1 MTSNSDIIKKTMPVL
16 EGFTTYLQVFFCL
29 LIASFI
35 AGAPSSIYEAVSGN
49 PLFLEYNY
57 VEPVL
62 KFSNESVL
70 ISSIVLL
77 LVFYLSAS
85 IQVGISLFCL
95 DIYNGKGINF
105 STLFG
110 SFNTLKPLA
119 ITILLTL
126 IIGVGFILLIIPGII
141 LGLMYSQVYYIL
153 AENPGIG
160 VLEAFKK
167 SEKMMKGKKG
177 QLFML
182 TLRAILYFFLGIFTL
197 FIWWIWLFP
206 RYNVAFAG
214 FYEELKK
221 APNN

>member
-1 MTSNSDIIKKTMPVL
+1 MTSNSDIIKKTKPAF

-49 PLFLEYNY
+49 PLFLELNY
-57 VEPVL
+57 GEPL
-62 KFSNESVL
+62 AFSNESIL

-141 LGLMYSQVYYIL
+141 LGLMYSQAYYIL
-153 AENPGIG
+153 AEEPNIG
-160 VLEAFKK
+160 VLEALKK
-167 SEKMMKGKKG
+167 SEKMMKGKKE

-182 TLRAILYFFLGIFTL
+182 TLRAILYFILGVFTL
-197 FIWWIWLFP
+197 FIWWIWLVP
-206 RYNVAFAG
+206 RYSVAFAG

-221 APNN
+221 DFNN

>member
-1 MTSNSDIIKKTMPVL
+1 MTSNSDIIKKTRPVF

-29 LIASFI
+29 IIASFI
-35 AGAPSSIYEAVSGN
+35 AGAPSSIYEAASGN
-49 PLFLEYNY
+49 PLFFELNY
-57 VEPVL
+57 GEPL
-62 KFSNESVL
+62 AFSDESVL

-110 SFNTLKPLA
+110 SFSTLKPLA

-141 LGLMYSQVYYIL
+141 LGLMYSQAYYIL
-153 AENPGIG
+153 AEEPNIA
-160 VLEAFKK
+160 VLEALKK
-167 SEKMMKGKKG
+167 SEKMMKGKKM

-182 TLRAILYFFLGIFTL
+182 TLRAMLYFILGVFTL
-197 FIWWIWLFP
+197 FIWWIWLVP
-206 RYNVAFAG
+206 RYSVAFAG

-221 APNN
+221 DFNN

>member
-1 MTSNSDIIKKTMPVL
+1 MTSNSDIIKKTRPVL

-29 LIASFI
+29 IIASFI
-35 AGAPSSIYEAVSGN
+35 AGAPSSIYEAASGN
-49 PLFLEYNY
+49 PLFFELNY
-57 VEPVL
+57 GEPL
-62 KFSNESVL
+62 AFSGESVL

-110 SFNTLKPLA
+110 SFSTLKPLA

-141 LGLMYSQVYYIL
+141 LGLMYSQAYYIL
-153 AENPGIG
+153 AEEPNIA
-160 VLEAFKK
+160 VLEALKK
-167 SEKMMKGKKG
+167 SEKMMKGKKI
-177 QLFML
+177 QLFTL
-182 TLRAILYFFLGIFTL
+182 TLRAMLYFILGVFTL
-197 FIWWIWLFP
+197 FIWWIWLVP
-206 RYNVAFAG
+206 RYSIAFAG

-221 APNN
+221 DFNN

>member
-1 MTSNSDIIKKTMPVL
+1 M
-16 EGFTTYLQVFFCL
+16 
-29 LIASFI
+29 
-35 AGAPSSIYEAVSGN
+35 
-49 PLFLEYNY
+49 
-57 VEPVL
+57 
-62 KFSNESVL
+62 

-95 DIYNGKGINF
+95 DIYNRKGINF

-141 LGLMYSQVYYIL
+141 LGLMYSQAYYIL
-153 AENPGIG
+153 AEEPNIG
-160 VLEAFKK
+160 VLEALKK
-167 SEKMMKGKKG
+167 SEKMMKGKKE

-182 TLRAILYFFLGIFTL
+182 TLRAILYFMLGVFTL
-197 FIWWIWLFP
+197 FIWWIWLVP
-206 RYNVAFAG
+206 RYSVAFAG

-221 APNN
+221 DFNN

>member
-1 MTSNSDIIKKTMPVL
+1 MTSNSDIIKKTKPVL

-29 LIASFI
+29 IIASFI
-35 AGAPSSIYEAVSGN
+35 AGSPSSIYEAASGN
-49 PLFLEYNY
+49 PLFFELNY
-57 VEPVL
+57 GEPL
-62 KFSNESVL
+62 AFSDESVL

-77 LVFYLSAS
+77 LAFYLSAS

-110 SFNTLKPLA
+110 SFSTLKPLA

-141 LGLMYSQVYYIL
+141 LGLMYSQAYYIL
-153 AENPGIG
+153 AEEPNIA
-160 VLEAFKK
+160 VLEALKK
-167 SEKMMKGKKG
+167 SEKMMKGKKM

-182 TLRAILYFFLGIFTL
+182 TLRAMLYFILGVFTL
-197 FIWWIWLFP
+197 FIWWIWLVP
-206 RYNVAFAG
+206 RYSVAFAG

-221 APNN
+221 DFNN

>member
-1 MTSNSDIIKKTMPVL
+1 MTSNSDIIKKTRPVL

-29 LIASFI
+29 IIASFI
-35 AGAPSSIYEAVSGN
+35 AGAPSSIYESASGN
-49 PLFLEYNY
+49 PLFFELNY
-57 VEPVL
+57 GEPL
-62 KFSNESVL
+62 AFSGESVL

-110 SFNTLKPLA
+110 SFSTLKPLA

-141 LGLMYSQVYYIL
+141 LGLMYSQAYYIL
-153 AENPGIG
+153 AEEPNIA
-160 VLEAFKK
+160 VLEALKK
-167 SEKMMKGKKG
+167 SEKMMKGKKI
-177 QLFML
+177 QLFTL
-182 TLRAILYFFLGIFTL
+182 TLRAMLYFILGVFTL
-197 FIWWIWLFP
+197 FIWWIWLVP
-206 RYNVAFAG
+206 RYSIAFAG

-221 APNN
+221 DFNN

>member
-1 MTSNSDIIKKTMPVL
+1 MTSNSDIIKKTRPVL

-29 LIASFI
+29 IIASFI
-35 AGAPSSIYEAVSGN
+35 AGAPSSIYEAASGN
-49 PLFLEYNY
+49 PLFFELNY
-57 VEPVL
+57 GEPL
-62 KFSNESVL
+62 AFSGESVL

-110 SFNTLKPLA
+110 SFSTLKPLA

-141 LGLMYSQVYYIL
+141 LGLMYSQAYYIL
-153 AENPGIG
+153 AEEPNIA
-160 VLEAFKK
+160 VLEALKK
-167 SEKMMKGKKG
+167 SEKMMKGKKM
-177 QLFML
+177 QLFTL
-182 TLRAILYFFLGIFTL
+182 TLRAMLYFILGVFTL
-197 FIWWIWLFP
+197 FIWWIWLVP
-206 RYNVAFAG
+206 RYSIAFAG

-221 APNN
+221 DFNN

>member
-1 MTSNSDIIKKTMPVL
+1 MTSNSDIIKKTRPVF

-29 LIASFI
+29 IIASFI
-35 AGAPSSIYEAVSGN
+35 AGAPSSIYEAASGN
-49 PLFLEYNY
+49 PLFFELNY
-57 VEPVL
+57 GEPL
-62 KFSNESVL
+62 AFSDESVL
-70 ISSIVLL
+70 ISSIVLF

-110 SFNTLKPLA
+110 SFSTLKPLA

-141 LGLMYSQVYYIL
+141 LGLMYSQAYYIL
-153 AENPGIG
+153 AEEPNIA
-160 VLEAFKK
+160 VLEALKK
-167 SEKMMKGKKG
+167 SEKMMKGKKM

-182 TLRAILYFFLGIFTL
+182 TLRAMLYFILGVFTL
-197 FIWWIWLFP
+197 FIWWIWLVP
-206 RYNVAFAG
+206 RYSVAFAG

-221 APNN
+221 DFNN